1 VIQSS
6 PIRKYCYVPG
16 GKKIQ
21 SSLDTTVVSGTL
33 RSAAISQLNR
43 IASSPEVLIHEWLRF
58 TRTKITL
65 CRIALLNRQ
74 DHLHEP
80 AEQLYKKR
88 MKSGFCF
95 LTTSA
100 VLDETANAL
109 CDPAFKPSVITF
121 FHIIKNS
128 PRVEI
133 VFVDPGLWSKGW
145 ALCEQRPDKA
155 WSLTGCISFEV
166 IREQKIHDALTSER
180 HFVQAGYQAL
190 LMEEE

>member
-1 VIQSS
+1 MIQSS

-33 RSAAISQLNR
+33 RSPAISQLNR
-43 IASSPEVLIHEWLRF
+43 IASSPGVLIHEWLRF

-121 FHIIKNS
+121 FHNIKNS
-128 PRVEI
+128 PGLRLSLSIPVCGRRDGHSANNGLI
-133 VFVDPGLWSKGW
+133 KPGALPVASLLKLSGSK
-145 ALCEQRPDKA
+145 KFM
-155 WSLTGCISFEV
+155 T
-166 IREQKIHDALTSER
+166 H
-180 HFVQAGYQAL
+180 
-190 LMEEE
+190 